1 MWTISSSLPTTNN
14 YIKAVTITFAMA
26 LSISQAGSTNDGPVT
41 VELKVLY
48 LTRDR
53 IKHSWTDKIDRKKK
67 KIKVIKQR
75 NKAKEIEEDRSTKQ
89 KSWKDFVNVCIRS

>member
-1 MWTISSSLPTTNN
+1 
-14 YIKAVTITFAMA
+14 MA

-53 IKHSWTDKIDRKKK
+53 IKHSLTDKIDRKK
-67 KIKVIKQR
+67 I
-75 NKAKEIEEDRSTKQ
+75 
-89 KSWKDFVNVCIRS
+89 WKDNR